1 MKRRVLFLV
10 LLLLPCAV
18 LFAQEKK
25 TIAVYVAGNEEETVK
40 KVFASKVVSAI
51 IGQGKYMAVE
61 RTSSFLEQ
69 IGKETSY
76 QGSGAVSESQL
87 SKIGQQFGASYVCAI
102 DISVLYGERFISAK
116 FINTETVIVE
126 VNEDISGN
134 WNDLKGLEA
143 VANGLAAKLVREQ
156 KANNAPNGPK
166 QIQINY
172 QNYEVLP
179 DDLDGYYTWSDAN
192 SACANLTAFGK
203 SSWYLPNKEELDFL
217 YRHKDEIGGFVDG
230 MYWSS
235 SIYRSY
241 LPWGQRFS
249 NGCQNTYSPKGDD
262 YGRVRC
268 VRKY

>member
-102 DISVLYGERFISAK
+102 DISVLYGERFITAK
-116 FINTETVIVE
+116 FINTETAIVE

-134 WNDLKGLEA
+134 WNDLKGLES
-143 VANGLAAKLVREQ
+143 VAKGLAAKLVGEQ
-156 KANNAPNGPK
+156 KTYNDPNGPR

-172 QNYEVLP
+172 QDYEVLP
-179 DDLDGYYTWSDAN
+179 GDLEGTYTWENAK
-192 SACANLTAFGK
+192 SACANITAFGK
-203 SSWYLPNKEELDFL
+203 SGWYLPTKAELNAL
-217 YRHKDEIGGFVDG
+217 YKRKDEIGGFTG
-230 MYWSS
+230 GIYWSS
-235 SIYRSY
+235 SDSGQGAA
-241 LPWGQRFS
+241 WGQRFS
-249 NGCQNTYSPKGDD
+249 DGGKYSAYKNGDAW
-262 YGRVRC
+262 VRC